1 MTYRGRAI
9 PIAWK
14 LLKHNSSA
22 VGVKEIHPVLS
33 SAYAFLCHLPE
44 VEQVYFRR
52 RLGLG
57 KVVGED
63 GQDNT
68 EAE

>member
-44 VEQVYFRR
+44 VEQVLIL
-52 RLGLG
+52 LGLSG
-57 KVVGED
+57 G
-63 GQDNT
+63 
-68 EAE
+68 